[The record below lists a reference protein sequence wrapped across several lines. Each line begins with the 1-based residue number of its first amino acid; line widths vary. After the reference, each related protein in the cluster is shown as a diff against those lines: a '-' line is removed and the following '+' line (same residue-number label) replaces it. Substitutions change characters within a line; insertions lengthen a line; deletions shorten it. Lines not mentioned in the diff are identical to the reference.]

1 MPHEIKVNGYKPS
14 KWPSRPEMNV
24 DAHQESSLLKYDKQM
39 LLPEQQYQVRQNIGA
54 YPGKDLYFY
63 RTDEGAKHDDD
74 ICVATVGDRIFHG
87 ANYTS
92 GSVTNKGMV
101 FPCNVISREDHGPMH
116 VMILIDARGDAWEVI
131 VVNNTINDIV
141 RLSKPPFVV
150 NIREDHDGT
159 FSCMA
164 TFDEIKREH
173 ERGCKVYAIVTS
185 NSYNGIVDLVYISDT
200 RIAFAT
206 QFDFIVDE
214 STPESDFAVRLGVNS
229 AGRIEVTVFK
239 SESGLTMAEVRFA
252 SYYPLPTFPIEV
264 VEKNNTGTFFMGSV
278 VGSWTLDAAKNDYAR
293 CRPYLVFND
302 EPFITAELTENSITI
317 VYMGKGEDGQYGV
330 QKTTFGGITWK
341 TTEEEP
347 I

>member
-24 DAHQESSLLKYDKQM
+24 DAHQESSFLKYDKQM

-74 ICVATVGDRIFHG
+74 ICAATVGDRIFHG

-101 FPCNVISREDHGPMH
+101 FPCNVTSRNDHGPVH
-116 VMILIDARGDAWEVI
+116 EMILIDARGDAWEVI
-131 VVNNTINDIV
+131 VVNNTINTIA

-150 NIREDHDGT
+150 DIREDHDGT

-185 NSYNGIVDLVYISDT
+185 NSYNSIADLVYIKGT
-200 RIAFAT
+200 HIEFVT
-206 QFDFIVDE
+206 PFDFSVDE
-214 STPESDFAVRLGVNS
+214 STPESDFVVRLGVSS
-229 AGRIEVTVFK
+229 AGRIEVTVSK

-252 SYYPLPTFPIEV
+252 SYYQVSTFPIEV
-264 VEKNNTGTFFMGSV
+264 VEKNNTDTFFMGSV

-293 CRPYLVFND
+293 YRPYLVFNG

-317 VYMGKGEDGQYGV
+317 VHMGKGEDGQYGV
-330 QKTTFGGITWK
+330 QKTTFGDITWK
-341 TTEEEP
+341 TEEEP